1 MKKKYAIVGV
11 GVRGISMFV
20 RPLVKEYQDVA
31 ELVALCDR
39 NPLRAQVANNQLG
52 VNLPIYTDFDE
63 MLAKEE
69 IDIVIVTTRDSYH
82 HEYIVRALEH
92 GKDVIT
98 EKPMT
103 IDAEKCQ
110 QILDAEKRTGKKVT
124 VTFNYRFIPYVTKI
138 KELLKQGILGK
149 IFSVD
154 FHWYL
159 DTRHG
164 ADYYRRWHAELE
176 NSGGLFVH
184 KATHHFDLVNWL
196 LEQEPRRVFSMAKLN
211 FYGPNR
217 EKRGER
223 CLTCE
228 LGEKC
233 EFFLDLKNSPS
244 LKELYLDTEAGDG
257 YVRDRCVFGERID
270 IYDTMAT
277 LVEYS
282 GGTQLCY
289 SLHSYTPFEG
299 WRMGINGE
307 KGRLELSAAETFC
320 KKNSPNFKERVT
332 NLVSQDPYKVA
343 IGIDEEETSD
353 LIRFYPL
360 YGGVEVIEVPR
371 VKGGHGGG
379 DERLRNMMFRG
390 YSEDPLGHMADS
402 WAGAM
407 SLLIGAAANISVKTG
422 QPVNILD
429 LVKKD

>member
-1 MKKKYAIVGV
+1 MKAKYAIVGV
-11 GVRGISMFV
+11 GVRGIGMFV
-20 RPLVKEYQDVA
+20 KPLVKEFNDVA

-39 NPLRAQVANNQLG
+39 NPLRAQVANKQLG
-52 VNLPIYTDFDE
+52 IDLPIYTDFDE

-69 IDIVIVTTRDSYH
+69 IDKVIVTTRDNYH
-82 HEYIVRALEH
+82 HEYIVRALEK

-124 VTFNYRFIPYVTKI
+124 VTFNYRFTPYVTKA

-149 IFSVD
+149 VYSVD

-184 KATHHFDLVNWL
+184 KATHHFDMVNWF
-196 LEQEPRRVFSMAKLN
+196 LEQEPRRVFAMAKLN

-217 EKRGER
+217 EPRGER

-233 EFFLDLKNSPS
+233 EFYLDLKDDPV
-244 LKELYLDTEAGDG
+244 LRELYLDTEAGDG
-257 YVRDRCVFGERID
+257 YIRDRCVFGERIN

-299 WRMGINGE
+299 WRMDINGE
-307 KGRLELSAAETFC
+307 KGRLELSSAETFYT
-320 KKNSPNFKERVT
+320 KNSPNFKERT
-332 NLVSQDPYKVA
+332 ANLASKDPYKA
-343 IGIDEEETSD
+343 ALGINEEEKSD

-360 YGGVEVIEVPR
+360 FGGVEVFEVPR

-390 YSEDPLGHMADS
+390 HSDDPLGHMADS